1 MVSTYSWMPSSQ
13 AMRAAIDLRE
23 KPSCTRAARATMAK
37 ATGRGHT
44 AARAIF
50 QLKASSPRAMTTV
63 ETQGQTKWDWLVSS
77 TAQSFMMEAVRSARS
92 FFPKKD
98 RGSRRSCS
106 ARLTRRTPVST

>member
-1 MVSTYSWMPSSQ
+1 
-13 AMRAAIDLRE
+13 MRAAIDRRE
-23 KPSCTRAARATMAK
+23 RPSCTRAARATMAK

-44 AARAIF
+44 AARAMR
-50 QLKASSPRAMTTV
+50 QSKASRLRAMRTV
-63 ETQGQTKWDWLVSS
+63 EIQAPMRGQTKWDWLVSS